1 MKLKQ
6 WARKSKFM
14 RHIAEA
20 KKKTNIAEYLLY
32 MWQMEDLIRGLKFDF
47 EAIEHAVLA
56 GVEDGQQRRESSV
69 WFADLLKRMK
79 TQRLTAGGHLE
90 ETYEIIGEL
99 QLLQHTL
106 STVLGD
112 AAFKKVL
119 TEVQPLLAE
128 FRTKTDKVPMS
139 DIETALTAVYGYLS
153 LKLAGKKVTSETE
166 SAVKIFTTYL
176 AHLSRGYREMK
187 SGQLPLN
194 N

>member
-1 MKLKQ
+1 
-6 WARKSKFM
+6 M

-47 EAIEHAVLA
+47 KALEQSVLA
-56 GVEDGQQRRESSV
+56 GIDDEEQRRESAV
-69 WFADLLKRMK
+69 WFADLMKQMQTQQLK
-79 TQRLTAGGHLE
+79 TGGHLE
-90 ETYEIIGEL
+90 ETYEILGEL
-99 QLLQHTL
+99 QFLGHTL
-106 STVLGD
+106 STVVGD
-112 AAFKKVL
+112 AAFKKVVA
-119 TEVQPLLAE
+119 EVQPLLAE

-153 LKLAGKKVTSETE
+153 LKLAGKEVTSETE
-166 SAVKIFTTYL
+166 SAVKVFTTYL

-187 SGQLPLN
+187 SGRLPMN